1 MYFNVKYRTSR
12 NTTFI
17 DHRLF
22 IFQKRYLC
30 EKKGQFMKMYT
41 DRGNNNNNRM
51 FDAFEYLL
59 FLKKKRKKERE
70 FTFYTF
76 SFFLFYI

>member
-30 EKKGQFMKMYT
+30 EKKEQFMKMYT
-41 DRGNNNNNRM
+41 DRGNNNNRM
-51 FDAFEYLL
+51 FDAFEYL

>member
-1 MYFNVKYRTSR
+1 
-12 NTTFI
+12 
-17 DHRLF
+17 
-22 IFQKRYLC
+22 
-30 EKKGQFMKMYT
+30 MKMYT
-41 DRGNNNNNRM
+41 DRGNNNNRM

>member
-30 EKKGQFMKMYT
+30 EKKEQFMKMYT
-41 DRGNNNNNRM
+41 DRGNNNNRM

-59 FLKKKRKKERE
+59 FLKKKRKKDRE